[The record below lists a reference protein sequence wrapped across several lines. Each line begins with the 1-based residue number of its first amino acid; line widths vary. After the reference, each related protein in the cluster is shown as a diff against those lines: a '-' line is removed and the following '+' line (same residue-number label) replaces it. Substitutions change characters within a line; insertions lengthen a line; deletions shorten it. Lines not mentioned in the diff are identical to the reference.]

1 MTLRE
6 GIQHNLYKISKAWE
20 TRSFQYLQY
29 IHYFWIFSEPAALNK
44 YYCTLISPFFGMVCT
59 MM

>member
-1 MTLRE
+1 MTLWE
-6 GIQHNLYKISKAWE
+6 GIQHNLYKISKA
-20 TRSFQYLQY
+20 
-29 IHYFWIFSEPAALNK
+29 SEPAALNK